1 MLRKIVAA
9 SVTILTGVAFE
20 PLTHAQVTVSVVP
33 EQPATPAAAQPD
45 STPRSMVYRV
55 GTLRAGKAETNVKIK
70 LTPAAPAGTQP
81 HVIVTDEGR
90 IVERTYALRIWPVD
104 PNVDPKIHRQ
114 VPEGDFKIRVI
125 RPRSEPPE

>member
-1 MLRKIVAA
+1 MLRSLVVA
-9 SVTILTGVAFE
+9 SVTLLTGIAFG
-20 PLTHAQVTVSVVP
+20 PLTRAQVTVSVVP
-33 EQPATPAAAQPD
+33 VQPATSAAQPD

-55 GTLRAGKAETNVKIK
+55 GTLRAGKAETNVQIK
-70 LTPAAPAGTQP
+70 LTPANPAGTQP

-90 IVERTYALRIWPVD
+90 IVERTYALKMWLVD

-114 VPEGDFKIRVI
+114 VPQGDFKIRVI

>member
-1 MLRKIVAA
+1 MLRNLVVA
-9 SVTILTGVAFE
+9 SVTLLTGIAFG
-20 PLTHAQVTVSVVP
+20 PLTRAQVTVSVVP
-33 EQPATPAAAQPD
+33 VQPVTPAAAQPD
-45 STPRSMVYRV
+45 STPRNMVYRIE
-55 GTLRAGKAETNVKIK
+55 TRAGKAETNVQIK
-70 LTPAAPAGTQP
+70 LTPAGTQP

-90 IVERTYALRIWPVD
+90 IVERTYALKMWPVD